1 MSHAWYLE
9 RKYSSKLLINFQP
22 VRGDV
27 HDARAVKWKVGW

>member
-27 HDARAVKWKVGW
+27 HDHAVKWKVGW